1 MSIVSLSALAVVAVV
16 SIVFLK
22 PKNGEIALMLGI
34 AASVVIFL
42 SLLGSAQGIIKQVN
56 NIVAASGMNT
66 SYIVILLKVVGICMV
81 TEFAVN
87 TCTDAGSRSLAGSVS
102 LAGKLMAT
110 AAALPLYTDIMN
122 TVLGI
127 MK

>member
-87 TCTDAGSRSLAGSVS
+87 T
-102 LAGKLMAT
+102 
-110 AAALPLYTDIMN
+110 
-122 TVLGI
+122 
-127 MK
+127 